1 MARNRRLFRLTI
13 LSAGLLAI
21 GLTGATMSRADA
33 SQSAGKHCSSSG
45 GLLSAATGTLCK
57 TLDSATSGTKKL
69 VDGATGGATSGVTS
83 AAQNTVGGAASAVN
97 SLGGSQGGTSSDPA
111 GSSSGAGTGPQSSG
125 GSRARASGSSKAKQG
140 ASAPSRSAGRTLSPA
155 ESGPLAVGFRAAVIE
170 GLLRRLGLTGLSPQ
184 LPGAG
189 QTASQ
194 SALQLPTV
202 QPGRGVQK
210 AKPIAHAASS
220 VNPTG
225 TVSDSP
231 WLLLGLAVALAG
243 GIGLVYAGWRNADLF
258 HRDDPP
264 SGGREGGG
272 RSGPAAA
279 PRPVRVDMRTRRAA

>member
-1 MARNRRLFRLTI
+1 MARKRRLFRLTI

-33 SQSAGKHCSSSG
+33 SQAASKKCSSSG
-45 GLLSAATGTLCK
+45 GLLSTATGTLCK

-69 VDGATGGATSGVTS
+69 LDGATGGATSGLTS
-83 AAQNTVGGAASAVN
+83 AAKKTVGGATSAVN
-97 SLGGSQGGTSSDPA
+97 SLGGSQGGTSSDPS
-111 GSSSGAGTGPQSSG
+111 GTSSGAGTGAKSSG
-125 GSRARASGSSKAKQG
+125 GSRAKTGSKSKQQ
-140 ASAPSRSAGRTLSPA
+140 ASAPSRSAGRTVSPA
-155 ESGPLAVGFRAAVIE
+155 MSGPLAAGFRAAVLE

-189 QTASQ
+189 KTASQ

-210 AKPIAHAASS
+210 AKPIAHAASNVS
-220 VNPTG
+220 PAG
-225 TVSDSP
+225 TVNDSP

-258 HRDDPP
+258 RRDDPP
-264 SGGREGGG
+264 SGRQGGN
-272 RSGPAAA
+272 RSA
-279 PRPVRVDMRTRRAA
+279 PSPGSRPVRVEMSTRRAA

>member
-21 GLTGATMSRADA
+21 GLTGASM
-33 SQSAGKHCSSSG
+33 HCSSSG

-69 VDGATGGATSGVTS
+69 LDGATGGATSGLTS
-83 AAQNTVGGAASAVN
+83 AAQQTVGGATGAVN

-111 GSSSGAGTGPQSSG
+111 GTSSGAGTGAKSSG
-125 GSRARASGSSKAKQG
+125 GSRAKTSSKAKQQ
-140 ASAPSRSAGRTLSPA
+140 ASAPAKSAGRTLSPA
-155 ESGPLAVGFRAAVIE
+155 ASGPLAAGFRAAVLE
-170 GLLRRLGLTGLSPQ
+170 GLLRRLGLTGLAPQ
-184 LPGAG
+184 QPGAG

-210 AKPIAHAASS
+210 AKPIAHAASVSGTGS
-220 VNPTG
+220 VN
-225 TVSDSP
+225 DSP
-231 WLLLGLAVALAG
+231 WLLLALAAALAG

-258 HRDDPP
+258 RRNDPP
-264 SGGREGGG
+264 PGRQGGD
-272 RSGPAAA
+272 RSGPAAS